1 MLDWINTA
9 LGAMMRFF
17 NNITGSYALALLF
30 YALVFKIVF
39 LPFTIK
45 QQKNQIKMAK
55 LTPKIELIKAKYK
68 GRTDQPTMQKQ
79 QQEIMELQQKEGYNP
94 MSGCLPL
101 LIQMPII
108 LLLYT
113 TITGPLAY
121 VAKPTDTFKAY
132 NDSYTAV
139 ETLSNTEYAELLDRY
154 GITDKDDLKE
164 ITRQDVVLALY
175 KEFGSYTSANGKNT
189 KDKVIANYESTLA
202 KKNARK
208 AYKNV
213 LKAEEIALL
222 GNIRAY
228 VDNGYSTPSDI
239 AELLEKQN
247 SGEEMSE
254 SELARIEA
262 EEARKARLSAYTTEE
277 QRAAY
282 VESFGIAYKSVPN
295 FMLWG
300 VNLADTPSLKNF
312 SILCIIPVL
321 AAIAQWFTMWIM
333 RKVNPSPAGAGQDA
347 QTAASMKM
355 MDLVMPAMTLFIA
368 FNFSGMLG
376 LYWVYQ
382 SILGLL
388 NSLILAKL
396 MPIPKFSEEELK
408 EMRRQQKEVEKAA
421 RTAAKQGPKYRSLH
435 YIDDDDYE
443 ELPPLPK
450 DKRDED
456 SDRKFGGDMPEIKD

>member
-1 MLDWINTA
+1 MLDWIYTA

-108 LLLYT
+108 ILLYT
-113 TITGPLAY
+113 VIQGPLSY
-121 VAKPTDTFKAY
+121 IAKPLDSFDTSLVAT
-132 NDSYTAV
+132 S
-139 ETLSNTEYAELLDRY
+139 
-154 GITDKDDLKE
+154 GITEVTDEDMGRTDISLRLYLDYSKDSSEAKE
-164 ITRQDVVLALY
+164 KILSDFIST
-175 KEFGSYTSANGKNT
+175 KE
-189 KDKVIANYESTLA
+189 
-202 KKNARK
+202 KKGEDK
-208 AYKNV
+208 AYKN
-213 LKAEEIALL
+213 LKKILKTKEIALV
-222 GNIRAY
+222 GDIRDF
-228 VDNGYSTPSDI
+228 VENGYSSN
-239 AELLEKQN
+239 AELLAKED
-247 SGEEMSE
+247 SGEEELSAN
-254 SELARIEA
+254 ELAIISNASVIQATEAGERIALIE
-262 EEARKARLSAYTTEE
+262 KYGIVYT
-277 QRAAY
+277 
-282 VESFGIAYKSVPN
+282 SIPN
-295 FMLWG
+295 FNLFG
-300 VNLADTPSLKNF
+300 VNLSATPSLKNF

-321 AAIAQWFTMWIM
+321 AAIAQWFSMWVM
-333 RKVNPSPAGAGQDA
+333 RKVNPNPAGAGQDA

-355 MDLVMPAMTLFIA
+355 MDLVMPGMTLFLA
-368 FNFSGMLG
+368 FSFSGMLG

-396 MPIPKFSEEELK
+396 MPIPKFTEDEIKEL
-408 EMRRQQKEVEKAA
+408 RRQEKEVEKAA
-421 RTAAKQGPKYRSLH
+421 RAAAKKGPRYRSLH
-435 YIDDDDYE
+435 YIDDEDYD

-450 DKRDED
+450 DKKGED
-456 SDRKFGGDMPEIKD
+456 SDKRIGGDIPEIKD